1 MSIIDSSIRLIDFFV
16 DSNEDHIYQ
25 KIKHRLLVASGFL
38 AILFS
43 SLNLFVD
50 FITRGKIPD
59 PLVLLFILCYASV
72 PFLSKMHV
80 SYNKLVHIFL
90 FPAILAILFS
100 SINTPEYQSTMRW
113 LAIIPVVATYLLNT
127 NSAIIYSILS
137 FIFILISNYKVE
149 VHSGSQVYDLW
160 HWFLILLGICL
171 FTGLHKWETQEFMLE
186 STKANQKLQTAI
198 DELKKKEEIIKEA
211 QMQLIQDSKMSAL
224 GVMASG
230 IAHEINNPL
239 EVILGFTQVL
249 IKNDNID
256 GEQDLDN
263 LGYIETAAFRIR
275 EIINQI
281 KILSHKDSTDG
292 KKPILINTVLSD
304 IFNEQKQLYPNI
316 PFKISISQE
325 KIDTLVHIN
334 KTKFNSVVTNL
345 IKNSVDSI
353 MEKTS
358 ISSDDLIHIKSN
370 LEGNQL
376 VISIVDS
383 GKGIPNEIIDNVFDP
398 FFTTKEVG
406 KGTGLGL
413 SISYE
418 ILKEM
423 KGSIRFN
430 IKNVNEG
437 AEVIIRLPIFYESK
451 KTSIQE

>member
-1 MSIIDSSIRLIDFFV
+1 M
-16 DSNEDHIYQ
+16 
-25 KIKHRLLVASGFL
+25 
-38 AILFS
+38 LFRS
-43 SLNLFVD
+43 
-50 FITRGKIPD
+50 
-59 PLVLLFILCYASV
+59 
-72 PFLSKMHV
+72 
-80 SYNKLVHIFL
+80 
-90 FPAILAILFS
+90 
-100 SINTPEYQSTMRW
+100 
-113 LAIIPVVATYLLNT
+113 
-127 NSAIIYSILS
+127 
-137 FIFILISNYKVE
+137 
-149 VHSGSQVYDLW
+149 
-160 HWFLILLGICL
+160 
-171 FTGLHKWETQEFMLE
+171 
-186 STKANQKLQTAI
+186 
-198 DELKKKEEIIKEA
+198 
-211 QMQLIQDSKMSAL
+211 
-224 GVMASG
+224 
-230 IAHEINNPL
+230 
-239 EVILGFTQVL
+239 
-249 IKNDNID
+249 
-256 GEQDLDN
+256 
-263 LGYIETAAFRIR
+263 R